1 MFKIPL
7 AFGASLNVFAHFAK
21 KNISHLYMQS
31 EKTYSQKYY
40 ENNREKFKIY
50 YNNAKAKRLAIAN
63 GTWSNEK
70 KLMTK
75 EQKIRRRYEKQLRII
90 EERQRKWREEN
101 PDLVRPNSETAEERP
116 RSFSV

>member
-1 MFKIPL
+1 
-7 AFGASLNVFAHFAK
+7 
-21 KNISHLYMQS
+21 MQA

-40 ENNREKFKIY
+40 ENNRDKFKIY

-63 GTWSNEK
+63 GTWTNEK
-70 KLMTK
+70 KLLTK

-101 PDLVRPNSETAEERP
+101 PDLVRPRSENETADVNTDERQ